1 MTDKALS
8 SRKRFGRNAE
18 LAKLGAA
25 VGTSYA
31 TTAARKLFASAARK

>member
-25 VGTSYA
+25 VGNDA
-31 TTAARKLFASAARK
+31 FACGEGARGE